1 MAQQPIIA
9 PSGLGQANRGQ
20 RSTGVVYL
28 AWAGLGC
35 DAFRRFLAT
44 YQRQPAGREH
54 DLIVIYAGFN
64 GRQALMEAHAV
75 FRDIP
80 HLAVDFADV
89 KLDIGYYLETSR
101 RLSHEYLC
109 FLNTYTE
116 LKTPNWL
123 AHLDAHAKRP
133 GVGIVGATASY
144 ESLYSSV
151 GLLHKVGWVCDSS
164 GNAVTERAAYY
175 YDFVIKHSRPNAVVQ
190 GEAPRPRGAL
200 NRLTDRTT
208 RIVQQ
213 RAIDLGFDGYW
224 ADLTSPKGAL
234 ADYRRFPA
242 FPNPH
247 IRSNGFMLRR
257 DRLAAFDPA
266 KIQTKLDACAFESGF
281 DGLTAQLRRAG
292 LAAVVVSND
301 GKGYDVD
308 KWARSRT
315 FRLFDQSS
323 LILTDN
329 RSREFEQMS
338 EAARAVHARMT
349 WGDHLGPAPP
359 DFPDLGYRFAK
370 GSLDPSMTDL
380 NMLSAT
386 AGIDPVYM
394 GSKLALG
401 LLEFITPAS
410 PVGRAAG
417 LLLLLQKAHRRVR
430 PIVRIVETPFKKRQ
444 MAAYVETIARLQA
457 RLPAFARHRV
467 RK

>member
-1 MAQQPIIA
+1 MVQEPTIS
-9 PSGLGQANRGQ
+9 PSGLGLENCGQ
-20 RSTGVVYL
+20 RSIGVVYL

-35 DAFRRFLAT
+35 DMFRRFLAT
-44 YQRQPAGREH
+44 YQRHPAGREH
-54 DLIVIYAGFN
+54 DLAVIYAGFN
-64 GRQALMEAHAV
+64 GRQALMEAHIV

-80 HLAVDFADV
+80 HLAVDFTDV

-101 RLSHEYLC
+101 RLPHEYLC

-123 AHLDAHAKRP
+123 AHLYAHAERA

-151 GLLHKVGWVCDSS
+151 GLLHKVGWVCDAS
-164 GNAVTERAAYY
+164 GNAVTERVASYY
-175 YDFVIKHSRPNAVVQ
+175 GFVIKHSRATAVVQ
-190 GEAPRPRGAL
+190 REAPPPPGML
-200 NRLTDRTT
+200 NRWRDRTAH
-208 RIVQQ
+208 IVQQ
-213 RAIDLGFDGYW
+213 RAIDLGFEGYW

-266 KIQTKLDACAFESGF
+266 KIQTKLDACGFESGF
-281 DGLTAQLRRAG
+281 DGLTAQLRQVG
-292 LAAVVVSND
+292 LAAVVVSKD

-308 KWARSRT
+308 EWARSRT

-338 EAARAVHARMT
+338 EAERAVHARMT
-349 WGDHLGPAPP
+349 WGDYLGPAPP

-370 GSLDPSMTDL
+370 GSLNQSMTDPKK
-380 NMLSAT
+380 SA
-386 AGIDPVYM
+386 AAADIDPVYI
-394 GSKLALG
+394 GSRLALG
-401 LLEFITPAS
+401 LLKFITPAS
-410 PVGRAAG
+410 PGGRAG
-417 LLLLLQKAHRRVR
+417 GLLLQKARERVR
-430 PIVRIVETPFKKRQ
+430 PIVRIVETPFKKRR
-444 MAAYVETIARLQA
+444 MAAYAEGIAWLRA
-457 RLPAFARHRV
+457 RLPAFARPCV